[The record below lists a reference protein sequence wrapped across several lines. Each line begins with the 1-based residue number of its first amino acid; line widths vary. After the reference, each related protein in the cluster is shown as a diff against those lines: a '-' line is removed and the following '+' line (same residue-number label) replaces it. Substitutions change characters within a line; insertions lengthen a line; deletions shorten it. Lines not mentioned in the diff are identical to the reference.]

1 MKVYIYE
8 NLKDMCSHENY
19 FLILS
24 VTGTSQS
31 VHGGMVINTEKETYM
46 FPSSV
51 FCLAVEEES
60 E

>member
-8 NLKDMCSHENY
+8 NLKDMRSHENY

-24 VTGTSQS
+24 ATGTSQS

-51 FCLAVEEES
+51 FCLAVEES